1 MPLFRKSES
10 DFRPQTTEAISD
22 GRFFVRRNIVQK
34 ERTDAN
40 GQTVVF
46 YAYEEAVMSPAEYAA
61 FVAVSECES
70 KRESAIIDE
79 YTLTLIEQGVI

>member
-1 MPLFRKSES
+1 MPFRKSES

-34 ERTDAN
+34 ERTDAD
-40 GQTVVF
+40 GKTVVF